1 LATKKTASK
10 TTASKKTTTSEK
22 SPSAAEAKGVKP
34 AAKAAKKAPATK
46 ASAEATVDVQAGSAK
61 SAPTRAEISKLAH
74 KYWEERGGHHGSH
87 AADWA
92 RAERELKGE

>member
-34 AAKAAKKAPATK
+34 AAKKAPATK

-61 SAPTRAEISKLAH
+61 NAPTRAEISKLAH